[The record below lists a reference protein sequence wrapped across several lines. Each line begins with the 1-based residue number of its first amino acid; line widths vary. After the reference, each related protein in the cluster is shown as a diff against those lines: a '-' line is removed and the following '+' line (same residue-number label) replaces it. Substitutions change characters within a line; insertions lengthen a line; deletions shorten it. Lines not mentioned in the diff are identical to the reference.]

1 MSLAEDDIHEVYCEL
16 WTIKANYYQLG
27 MALGLPV
34 GELQTIRQSNLQ
46 NIAQAFTEVLLTWLK
61 QLYNTEK
68 YGAPTW
74 QRLVEA
80 VDSPSGG
87 NDHAL
92 SVKMAEKYLVSSKLY
107 NLSLPPFYDNI
118 TIVY

>member
-1 MSLAEDDIHEVYCEL
+1 
-16 WTIKANYYQLG
+16 

-61 QLYNTEK
+61 QLYNVEK

-92 SVKMAEKYLVSSKLY
+92 SERMAEKYLVSSMLQ
-107 NLSLPPFYDNI
+107 NTSLSPSLSLLLPS
-118 TIVY
+118 IVLL

>member
-1 MSLAEDDIHEVYCEL
+1 
-16 WTIKANYYQLG
+16 
-27 MALGLPV
+27 MALGLPI

-46 NIAQAFTEVLLTWLK
+46 NIAQAFTEVLLTWLR

-74 QRLVEA
+74 QRLAEA

-92 SVKMAEKYLVSSKLY
+92 SVRMAEKYLLSSMFY
-107 NLSLPPFYDNI
+107 NLSLPPFYDI